1 MSIKL
6 RELIRSI
13 RACKTAAEE
22 RSVIARECALIRTAF
37 KEEDNSYRHRNVAKL
52 LFIHMLG
59 YPTHFGQMECLKL
72 VSSQR
77 FAEKRVG
84 YLGMT
89 QLLDENTDVLM
100 LVTNSIKNDLNNS
113 YQFVQGLALCSLG
126 NIGSTEMCMGLSR
139 EVERM
144 FSMSNPYIR
153 KKAALCSIRII
164 RKVQEIEDL
173 FNPKIPQLME
183 DRNHGVLLGAT
194 SLVIALCELNRS
206 YAEEFRP
213 LVATVIRTLKNMLM
227 SGYSNASEYDYSG
240 ITDPFLQV
248 KLLRTLRVLGQGNQE
263 ASDEMNDILAQVAT
277 NTEGSKN
284 AGNAILYECVQTI
297 MMIEAESGLRVL
309 GINILGR
316 FLLNRD
322 NNIRYV
328 ALTTLKKV
336 VKVDI
341 KAVQR
346 HRTTILDCLKD
357 SDISIRKRALDVA
370 YCLVNDENIK
380 HMTKELLNYLL
391 VADVEFKEE
400 LVSKICMCADRFSPN
415 KRWQVDTMIKVMCL
429 AGNFVREEVRS
440 KFCTIVAASPELH
453 SYAVHKIFFSMK
465 ENLTQEALIIA
476 GVWCVGEF
484 GDLLVSGRALGPDQ
498 KPINVLPSEV
508 MDLLQE
514 ISKMGIY
521 AESPLK
527 SGVGQTV
534 VLEYVAS
541 ALIKLVTRLPSE
553 LDRIRKLLRKFEQS
567 ISMELQQRSCEYQEI
582 LTPVWDQHRAGVL
595 DRMPVSDKINLN
607 PVLEDDGD
615 NEYTVSRDMKSA
627 DAGGAQAAGAGA
639 GDLLDL
645 LDMGGDAP
653 AQAIPTQQAAPA
665 PAVGGGG
672 GAMDLL
678 DLLGGDP
685 VPSAAPSA
693 PASTPAF
700 GGGDGGLLDLMGGG
714 SLPSGGA
721 APPSLSSP
729 GSVIGFDKDGLT
741 IEFETTKLP
750 PTAMGSSCSIT
761 ARFHNKTNALLTDF
775 VFEAAVP
782 KYLQLTLQSAA
793 SNTINPNSSD
803 ITQVLSI
810 VNSTNGEKPILMKLR
825 IGYTKNGVAVTELG
839 NVGNLPKGL

>member
-22 RSVIARECALIRTAF
+22 RAVIARECALIRTAF

-126 NIGSTEMCMGLSR
+126 NIGSTEMCMVLSR

-153 KKAALCSIRII
+153 KKAALCSIRIV
-164 RKVQEIEDL
+164 RKVQEIEDK
-173 FNPKIPQLME
+173 FNHKIPQLME

-194 SLVIALCELNRS
+194 SLVIALCDLNRS
-206 YAEEFRP
+206 YADEFRP
-213 LVATVIRTLKNMLM
+213 LVPTIIRTLKNMLM

-297 MMIEAESGLRVL
+297 MMIQAESGLRVL

-357 SDISIRKRALDVA
+357 NDISIRKRALDVA
-370 YCLVNDENIK
+370 YSLVNDENIK

-391 VADVEFKEE
+391 VADLEFKEE
-400 LVSKICMCADRFSPN
+400 LVSKVCLCADRFSPN
-415 KRWQVDTMIKVMCL
+415 KRWHVDTMLKIMCL
-429 AGNFVREEVRS
+429 AGNYVREELRS
-440 KFCTIVAASPELH
+440 KFCTVVAANPELH
-453 SYAVHKIFFSMK
+453 SYTVHKIFFSMK
-465 ENLTQEALIIA
+465 ENLTQESLIIA

-484 GDLLVSGRALGPDQ
+484 GDLLVSGTALGPDQ
-498 KPINVLPSEV
+498 RPIKVAPSEV
-508 MDLLQE
+508 IDLIQE
-514 ISKMGIY
+514 ITKMNIY
-521 AESPLK
+521 ADKGP
-527 SGVGQTV
+527 GQTV
-534 VLEYVAS
+534 VLEYIAS

-553 LDRIRKLLRKFEQS
+553 LERIRKLLQKFEQS
-567 ISMELQQRSCEYQEI
+567 ISMELQQRSCEYQEL
-582 LTPVWDQHRAGVL
+582 LTPVWDAHRAGVL

-607 PVLEDDGD
+607 PVLDDD
-615 NEYTVSRDMKSA
+615 NEDNQFSYSKDGKTA
-627 DAGGAQAAGAGA
+627 DGGDGLPPSGAAAA
-639 GDLLDL
+639 PDLLDL
-645 LDMGGDAP
+645 LDLGGDEPTTASVP
-653 AQAIPTQQAAPA
+653 AHIPAASP
-665 PAVGGGG
+665 VSGS
-672 GAMDLL
+672 GALDLL
-678 DLLGGDP
+678 DLIGGDP
-685 VPSAAPSA
+685 IPAATPSV
-693 PASTPAF
+693 PASTHAF
-700 GGGDGGLLDLMGGG
+700 GGADGGLLDLIGGG

-721 APPSLSSP
+721 VPSASTP
-729 GSVIGFDKDGLT
+729 TTMEKVIGFDKDGLA
-741 IEFETTKLP
+741 IEFESMKLP
-750 PTAMGSSCSIT
+750 PQAAGSASTIT
-761 ARFHNKTNALLTDF
+761 ARFYNRTGAVLTDF
-775 VFEAAVP
+775 IFEAAVP
-782 KYLQLTLQSAA
+782 KYLQLSLQSAA
-793 SNTINPNSSD
+793 SNIIQPGTSD
-803 ITQVLSI
+803 VTQVLNI
-810 VNSTNGEKPILMKLR
+810 LNSTNGEKPILMKLR